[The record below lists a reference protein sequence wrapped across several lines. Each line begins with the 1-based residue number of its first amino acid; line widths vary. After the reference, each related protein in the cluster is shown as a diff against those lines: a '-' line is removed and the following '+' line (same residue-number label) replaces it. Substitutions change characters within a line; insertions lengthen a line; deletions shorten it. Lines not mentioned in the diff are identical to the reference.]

1 MLTPGFSSFLKKK
14 LKLRYFLPSSHLQM
28 QCTAIPD
35 RMVFTK
41 VIISAIWFTSHLRK
55 VSRNFSIAHLSYC
68 VEKIRVSKCH
78 NFRILLVKTKGAS
91 IVLTTKEDYLKMVFL
106 RLSYYDNDNNVFFFD
121 AISFVIMLAPF

>member
-1 MLTPGFSSFLKKK
+1 
-14 LKLRYFLPSSHLQM
+14 
-28 QCTAIPD
+28 
-35 RMVFTK
+35 MVFTK

-106 RLSYYDNDNNVFFFD
+106 RLSYYDNDNNVFFFFRCNQFCD
-121 AISFVIMLAPF
+121 NVCTRFKQLKHKTRCKQFCDNACTVLNNLSVKLAPFF

>member
-1 MLTPGFSSFLKKK
+1 M
-14 LKLRYFLPSSHLQM
+14 
-28 QCTAIPD
+28 I
-35 RMVFTK
+35 FTK

-55 VSRNFSIAHLSYC
+55 VSRNFSVAHLSYC

-106 RLSYYDNDNNVFFFD
+106 RLSYYDNDNNVFFFG
-121 AISFVIMLAPF
+121 AISFVTMFAPILNNLNIKLGVSSFVIMLAPFLNNLSVKLAPFF

>member
-1 MLTPGFSSFLKKK
+1 
-14 LKLRYFLPSSHLQM
+14 M

-106 RLSYYDNDNNVFFFD
+106 RLSYYDNDNNVFFFG
-121 AISFVIMLAPF
+121 AISFVTMFAPILNNLSVKLAPFF

>member
-1 MLTPGFSSFLKKK
+1 
-14 LKLRYFLPSSHLQM
+14 
-28 QCTAIPD
+28 
-35 RMVFTK
+35 MVFTK

-106 RLSYYDNDNNVFFFD
+106 RLSYYDNDNNVFFFGAISFVTMFAPILNNLNIKLG
-121 AISFVIMLAPF
+121 AISFVIMIATILNNLSVKLAPFF

>member
-1 MLTPGFSSFLKKK
+1 
-14 LKLRYFLPSSHLQM
+14 
-28 QCTAIPD
+28 
-35 RMVFTK
+35 MVFTK

-106 RLSYYDNDNNVFFFD
+106 RLSYYDNDNNVFFFG
-121 AISFVIMLAPF
+121 AISFVTMFAPILNNLNIKLGAISFVTMFAPVLNNLSVKLAPFF

>member
-1 MLTPGFSSFLKKK
+1 
-14 LKLRYFLPSSHLQM
+14 
-28 QCTAIPD
+28 
-35 RMVFTK
+35 MVFTK

-106 RLSYYDNDNNVFFFD
+106 RLSYYDNDNNVFFFRCNQFCD
-121 AISFVIMLAPF
+121 NVCTSFKQLKHKTRCKQFCDNACTVLNNLSVKLAPFF